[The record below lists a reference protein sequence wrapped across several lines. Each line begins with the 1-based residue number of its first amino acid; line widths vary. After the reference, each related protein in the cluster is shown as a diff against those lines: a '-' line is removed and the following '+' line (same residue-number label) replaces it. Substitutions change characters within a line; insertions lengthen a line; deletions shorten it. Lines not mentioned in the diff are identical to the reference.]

1 MDIKELN
8 SILVYCKVNDLF
20 HIEYVSAI
28 GELQP
33 NLQESMQLYC
43 HRLKQHIKCNLLNLK
58 EFGLNEDFIE
68 AQLIGFLTV
77 RSINKLPITFPKTT
91 GVKKP
96 LTGGKIYI
104 PTKNH

>member
-8 SILVYCKVNDLF
+8 SILVYCKVNDLY

-43 HRLKQHIKCNLLNLK
+43 HRLKMFVSVKDIITKAKKHGYNIK
-58 EFGLNEDFIE
+58 
-68 AQLIGFLTV
+68 
-77 RSINKLPITFPKTT
+77 
-91 GVKKP
+91 
-96 LTGGKIYI
+96 
-104 PTKNH
+104 

>member
-43 HRLKQHIKCNLLNLK
+43 HKLKM
-58 EFGLNEDFIE
+58 FV
-68 AQLIGFLTV
+68 TV
-77 RSINKLPITFPKTT
+77 KDIITKA
-91 GVKKP
+91 
-96 LTGGKIYI
+96 
-104 PTKNH
+104 KNHGYVK

>member
-28 GELQP
+28 CELQP

-43 HRLKQHIKCNLLNLK
+43 HRLKQHI
-58 EFGLNEDFIE
+58 
-68 AQLIGFLTV
+68 A
-77 RSINKLPITFPKTT
+77 
-91 GVKKP
+91 VKDIISKAKKH
-96 LTGGKIYI
+96 GYK
-104 PTKNH
+104 

>member
-1 MDIKELN
+1 MEVKELN

-43 HRLKQHIKCNLLNLK
+43 HKLKM
-58 EFGLNEDFIE
+58 FV
-68 AQLIGFLTV
+68 TV
-77 RSINKLPITFPKTT
+77 KDIITKAKNQ
-91 GVKKP
+91 GYVK
-96 LTGGKIYI
+96 
-104 PTKNH
+104 